1 MKEQRSFKKEETS
14 GWALL
19 NCNGTGKLKEHQKS
33 EFDRYFSVIY
43 IYIYTRSKYLMA
55 FFNYLS
61 KKKRNSVC

>member
-43 IYIYTRSKYLMA
+43 IYIH
-55 FFNYLS
+55 
-61 KKKRNSVC
+61 KKQISNGLF